1 MLVISVIGSG
11 CLPVELGGPPKII
24 LIVPNADEL
33 GLAVLQVGSV
43 GVHSA
48 ACLPW
53 KLLKLLKWAKNSSG
67 SLYCFPAHMCFGVSY
82 LKLRIQ
88 SLSLMVYILEF
99 VAELCLLRGYTFFC
113 EAQYL
118 SRFIVY
124 AFIDHTSEF
133 QIHHH
138 P

>member
-53 KLLKLLKWAKNSSG
+53 KLLKAVGKQFLRFSLLFSCSYVLWCFLLETESSESFTYG
-67 SLYCFPAHMCFGVSY
+67 LYFRVCS
-82 LKLRIQ
+82 
-88 SLSLMVYILEF
+88 
-99 VAELCLLRGYTFFC
+99 
-113 EAQYL
+113 
-118 SRFIVY
+118 
-124 AFIDHTSEF
+124 
-133 QIHHH
+133 
-138 P
+138 